1 MATIPTTVALGI
13 LTVVTAAG
21 MGRLFNSTSYL
32 GPVVGAAIAA
42 HALAW
47 LWRRLGLGTVAAL
60 LLSAAGILLVTTW
73 VALPHT
79 TVLGLPSA
87 TTFNQA
93 SSQLSQARQQ
103 LQELTT
109 PAPVTAGFLLGSVLI
124 VGILAVLADWAAFR
138 HRSTFEAAVP
148 SLALFIYTAALGTS
162 RGRTLAVSIY
172 LAALIGFVLV
182 AESSRQASTMPWL
195 TSRAGRGLTPL
206 LRGGATLGVVA
217 VAAALVVGPNLP
229 GARAAAALDLR
240 HLTQP
245 GPSQRTTISP
255 LVDIRSQLVKPADV
269 ELFTVASAT
278 RTYWR
283 LTSLDSFD
291 GAIWSANQSYRSAG
305 TELPSSA
312 AAAPPGVAPGV
323 KQAYNISNLASVW
336 APAAYRPS
344 RLIGLPGA
352 SYNTESGSIITP
364 SATPDGL
371 NYQVTSDIPHLDGAE
386 LAQDGA
392 TPAVTDVARYL
403 TLPNGVPESI
413 RQTAAQIVRGQ
424 GSDYGKAL
432 ALQNWFR
439 DNFRYSL
446 SVPPG
451 HDDNAM
457 LRFLSARQGYCEQF
471 AGTFAVMARS
481 LGLPTRVA
489 VGFTPGQLES
499 DGLYHVRALN
509 AHAWP
514 EVLLGRYGWV
524 SFEPTPG
531 RGEPGAEA
539 YTGVAAA
546 QAGPVDTP
554 AQSTPGAAAAPTP
567 PAPAPSVAPKP
578 SPNLVH
584 AGPTAHHGGN
594 FPVTGVTAAAIVVA
608 LALAWGVGI
617 PLVVRRRRLRRRAAA
632 RGAERV
638 MVAWTEAADS
648 LALMGAGRRTS
659 ETLQEH
665 ARRTARSSV
674 APTEVAPALSALAR
688 DASVASYAE
697 GAPDSDVVTRSVVA
711 AAVIEGAV
719 WKRATRWQR
728 LRWRLDP
735 RQLIPV
741 GRRDGGWDGHD
752 PDRRRGRRPRQRRTE
767 HGGAGTGA
775 GTGRRRSKASVS

>member
-1 MATIPTTVALGI
+1 
-13 LTVVTAAG
+13 
-21 MGRLFNSTSYL
+21 
-32 GPVVGAAIAA
+32 
-42 HALAW
+42 
-47 LWRRLGLGTVAAL
+47 
-60 LLSAAGILLVTTW
+60 
-73 VALPHT
+73 
-79 TVLGLPSA
+79 
-87 TTFNQA
+87 
-93 SSQLSQARQQ
+93 
-103 LQELTT
+103 
-109 PAPVTAGFLLGSVLI
+109 
-124 VGILAVLADWAAFR
+124 
-138 HRSTFEAAVP
+138 
-148 SLALFIYTAALGTS
+148 
-162 RGRTLAVSIY
+162 
-172 LAALIGFVLV
+172 
-182 AESSRQASTMPWL
+182 
-195 TSRAGRGLTPL
+195 
-206 LRGGATLGVVA
+206 
-217 VAAALVVGPNLP
+217 
-229 GARAAAALDLR
+229 
-240 HLTQP
+240 
-245 GPSQRTTISP
+245 
-255 LVDIRSQLVKPADV
+255 
-269 ELFTVASAT
+269 
-278 RTYWR
+278 
-283 LTSLDSFD
+283 
-291 GAIWSANQSYRSAG
+291 
-305 TELPSSA
+305 
-312 AAAPPGVAPGV
+312 V
-323 KQAYNISNLASVW
+323 KQAYSISNLASVW

-352 SYNTESGSIITP
+352 SYNPESGSIITP

-392 TPAVTDVARYL
+392 TPAGTDVVHYL

-424 GSDYGKAL
+424 GSDYGRAL

-499 DGLYHVRALN
+499 DGLNHVRALN

-554 AQSTPGAAAAPTP
+554 AQSGAAVAPTP

-584 AGPTAHHGGN
+584 AGPTAHHGGH
-594 FPVTGVTAAAIVVA
+594 FPVAGVTAAAIVVA
-608 LALAWGVGI
+608 IALAWGVGI

-648 LALMGAGRRTS
+648 LALMGAGRRAS

-697 GAPDSDVVTRSVVA
+697 GAPDNEVVTQSVVA

-741 GRRDGGWDGHD
+741 SRRDGGWDGHD
-752 PDRRRGRRPRQRRTE
+752 PDRQPGRRPRQRRAAQR
-767 HGGAGTGA
+767 GAGTGD

>member
-1 MATIPTTVALGI
+1 MATIPTTVALAI

-47 LWRRLGLGTVAAL
+47 LWRRLGLGAVAAL

-87 TTFNQA
+87 TTFHQA
-93 SSQLSQARQQ
+93 SSQLTQARQQ

-124 VGILAVLADWAAFR
+124 VGIMAVLADWAAFR

-206 LRGGATLGVVA
+206 LRGGATLGVIA

-229 GARAAAALDLR
+229 GARSAAALDLR
-240 HLTQP
+240 HITQP

-255 LVDIRSQLVKPADV
+255 LVDIRSQLVKPPDV

-291 GAIWSANQSYRSAG
+291 GAIWSANQSYRTAG

-312 AAAPPGVAPGV
+312 AAAPPGLAPGV
-323 KQAYNISNLASVW
+323 KQAFSISSLASVW

-352 SYNTESGSIITP
+352 SYNPESGSIITP

-371 NYQVTSDIPHLDGAE
+371 TYQVTSDIPHLDGAE
-386 LAQDGA
+386 LAQGGA
-392 TPAVTDVARYL
+392 TPAGTDPSHYL
-403 TLPNGVPESI
+403 ALPNGIPDSV

-446 SVPPG
+446 SVPAG

-471 AGTFAVMARS
+471 AGTYAVMARS
-481 LGLPTRVA
+481 VGLPTRVA

-514 EVLLGRYGWV
+514 EVLMGRYGWV

-539 YTGVAAA
+539 YTGVTAA
-546 QAGPVDTP
+546 QTGPVDTP
-554 AQSTPGAAAAPTP
+554 AQSTAGAPAA
-567 PAPAPSVAPKP
+567 PAPAAPAPPVAPKP
-578 SPNLVH
+578 TPNLVH
-584 AGPTAHHGGN
+584 AGPTAHHGGQ
-594 FPVTGVTAAAIVVA
+594 FPVTGVIAAAIVVA

-617 PLVVRRRRLRRRAAA
+617 PLIARRRRLRRRATAH
-632 RGAERV
+632 GAERV
-638 MVAWTEAADS
+638 IVAWSEAADS
-648 LALMGAGRRTS
+648 LALMGAGRRPS

-665 ARRTARSSV
+665 ARRTARSPV
-674 APTEVAPALSALAR
+674 APKEVAPSLSALAL

-697 GAPDSDVVTRSVVA
+697 GPPDTEVVTRSVVA

-735 RQLIPV
+735 RQLLPV
-741 GRRDGGWDGHD
+741 SGRDGGWKGRKADDG
-752 PDRRRGRRPRQRRTE
+752 
-767 HGGAGTGA
+767 
-775 GTGRRRSKASVS
+775 

>member
-1 MATIPTTVALGI
+1 MATIPTTVALAI

-32 GPVVGAAIAA
+32 GPLVGAAVAA

-73 VALPHT
+73 IALPHT

-87 TTFNQA
+87 STFHQA
-93 SSQLSQARQQ
+93 SSQLTQARQQ

-124 VGILAVLADWAAFR
+124 VGIMGVLADWAAFR
-138 HRSTFEAAVP
+138 HRSTLEAIVP

-162 RGRTLAVSIY
+162 RGRTLAVASY

-182 AESSRQASTMPWL
+182 AESSRQASAMPWL

-229 GARAAAALDLR
+229 GARSAAALDLH

-255 LVDIRSQLVKPADV
+255 LVDIRSQLLKPSDV

-283 LTSLDSFD
+283 LTSLDTFD

-305 TELPSSA
+305 IELPSSA
-312 AAAPPGVAPGV
+312 ASAPPGVAPGV
-323 KQAYNISNLASVW
+323 KQAFSISNLASVW

-344 RLIGLPGA
+344 RLIGVPGA
-352 SYNTESGSIITP
+352 SYNPESGSIITP

-371 NYQVTSDIPHLDGAE
+371 TYQVTSDIPHLDGAE

-392 TPAVTDVARYL
+392 APAGSDVSHYL
-403 TLPNGVPESI
+403 ALPNGIPDSI
-413 RQTAAQIVRGQ
+413 RLTAAQIVRGQ
-424 GSDYGKAL
+424 TSDYGKAL

-471 AGTFAVMARS
+471 AGTYAVMARS

-489 VGFTPGQLES
+489 VGFTPGQLEA

-546 QAGPVDTP
+546 QTGPADTP
-554 AQSTPGAAAAPTP
+554 AQSTAGTPAAPTP
-567 PAPAPSVAPKP
+567 PAPAPAVPVKP

-584 AGPTAHHGGN
+584 AGPTAHHGGH
-594 FPVTGVTAAAIVVA
+594 FPVAGVTAAAIVVA
-608 LALAWGVGI
+608 LA
-617 PLVVRRRRLRRRAAA
+617 
-632 RGAERV
+632 
-638 MVAWTEAADS
+638 
-648 LALMGAGRRTS
+648 
-659 ETLQEH
+659 
-665 ARRTARSSV
+665 
-674 APTEVAPALSALAR
+674 
-688 DASVASYAE
+688 
-697 GAPDSDVVTRSVVA
+697 
-711 AAVIEGAV
+711 
-719 WKRATRWQR
+719 
-728 LRWRLDP
+728 
-735 RQLIPV
+735 
-741 GRRDGGWDGHD
+741 
-752 PDRRRGRRPRQRRTE
+752 
-767 HGGAGTGA
+767 
-775 GTGRRRSKASVS
+775 